1 MSHVPRVKRAHP
13 DLLCFSH
20 LRWGFVYQRP
30 QHLLSRFARQ
40 ARVFFFEEPVLGDD
54 PEPRLEASS
63 GAPGVTVLRPVLPA
77 GLDVRQR
84 EPEQARL
91 LDQLLRDH
99 EIRDYVCWYYT
110 PLAMRFTAELEPR
123 AVVYDCMDELSAFEG
138 AASDMRQREREL
150 LARAD
155 LVFTGGR
162 SLYEAKRSLH
172 PSVHAFPSSVDVDHF
187 RRARSVAKGDEPE
200 DQARL
205 PRPRVGYA
213 GVIDERIDLE
223 LVEFLARTRPDW
235 QLVFV
240 GPVVKIDP
248 GRLPRRPNI
257 HYLGQKPYESL
268 PLYLSGWDVAV
279 LPFARNA
286 ATRFISPTKT
296 PEYLA
301 AGRPVVST
309 PIRDVVRPYG
319 ELGIVRIAGQ
329 PADFERA
336 VDGAMRHDAGNLGL
350 SRAVEAVLRDMS
362 WERTWAGMNEL
373 LSDRLKPP
381 SGPRGASSLARAGE
395 LRP

>member
-1 MSHVPRVKRAHP
+1 
-13 DLLCFSH
+13 
-20 LRWGFVYQRP
+20 
-30 QHLLSRFARQ
+30 
-40 ARVFFFEEPVLGDD
+40 
-54 PEPRLEASS
+54 
-63 GAPGVTVLRPVLPA
+63 
-77 GLDVRQR
+77 
-84 EPEQARL
+84 
-91 LDQLLRDH
+91 
-99 EIRDYVCWYYT
+99 
-110 PLAMRFTAELEPR
+110 
-123 AVVYDCMDELSAFEG
+123 
-138 AASDMRQREREL
+138 
-150 LARAD
+150 
-155 LVFTGGR
+155 
-162 SLYEAKRSLH
+162 
-172 PSVHAFPSSVDVDHF
+172 VHAFPSSVDVDHF